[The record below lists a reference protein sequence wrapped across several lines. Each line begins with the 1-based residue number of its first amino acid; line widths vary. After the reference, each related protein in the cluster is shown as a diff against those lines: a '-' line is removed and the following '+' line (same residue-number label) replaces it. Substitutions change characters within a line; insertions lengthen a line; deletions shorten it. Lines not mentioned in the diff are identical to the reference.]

1 MTPLTR
7 RYFLKSASLSLFGV
21 GLVPS
26 FMRRTAFALEQRGP
40 STRKKVLVCVFQRG
54 AADGLNIVVP
64 FGEREYYSLRPS
76 ISIPEPTRISDS
88 ETAIDLDGFFGFHP
102 SLTSLKPLF
111 DARHLAVIHAAGS
124 PDSTRSHFDAQD
136 YMESATPGQ
145 KSTEDGWLNRYL
157 QMAPSAPIPHAGSGV
172 GAGETQ
178 ASPFRAVAFSARMP
192 RSLLGPAPALA
203 VDDLR
208 NLRFGPKARAGNV
221 GGGEMQ
227 AAFEA
232 MYASASDPL
241 LAGTARE
248 ALEAVSTLQQIGV
261 EDYQPANG
269 AEYPRGPLGH
279 SLQQVA
285 QLIKADVGLEVA
297 FAEVGGWDHHVN
309 EGGVQGQLANSLK
322 QFGDALATFH
332 RDMGDRMADTV
343 VLTMTEFGR
352 AARENGNRGTDHGHA
367 NAMFVLGG
375 PVRGG
380 KMYGK
385 WPGLKP
391 GQLFEGRDLALT
403 TDFRDVFAE
412 VLVRHLGASETTSV
426 FPGFTASPR
435 RFSGFLCTS

>member
-1 MTPLTR
+1 MAPLTR
-7 RYFLKSASLSLFGV
+7 RYFLKSAGLSLFGV

-26 FMRRTAFALEQRGP
+26 FMRRAAFALDQPGRSP
-40 STRKKVLVCVFQRG
+40 RRKVLVGVFQRG
-54 AADGLNIVVP
+54 AADGLNIVIP

-76 ISIPEPTRISDS
+76 ISIPEPARISPAS
-88 ETAIDLDGFFGFHP
+88 ETAIDLDGFFGLHP
-102 SLTSLKPLF
+102 SLASLKPLF

-136 YMESATPGQ
+136 YMESATPGL
-145 KSTEDGWLNRYL
+145 KSTPDGWLNRYL
-157 QMAPSAPIPHAGSGV
+157 QITS
-172 GAGETQ
+172 ETDVT
-178 ASPFRAVAFSARMP
+178 PFRAVAFSARMP

-208 NLRFGPKARAGNV
+208 SLRFGARSRARNA

-227 AAFEA
+227 GALEA

-241 LAGTARE
+241 LNGTARE
-248 ALEAVSTLQQIGV
+248 TFEAVSTLQQIGV

-269 AEYPRGPLGH
+269 AEYPRGPLGR

-309 EGGVQGQLANSLK
+309 EGGMQGQLANSLK
-322 QFGDALATFH
+322 QFGDALAAFH
-332 RDMGDRMADTV
+332 QDLGDRMADIV

-380 KMYGK
+380 RVYGK

-391 GQLFEGRDLALT
+391 GQLFQGRDLALT

-412 VLVRHLGASETTSV
+412 VLVRHLGASQAGSI
-426 FPGFTASPR
+426 FPGFNASPS
-435 RFSGFLCTS
+435 RFRGFL

>member
-1 MTPLTR
+1 MVPLTR
-7 RYFLKSASLSLFGV
+7 RYFLKSAGLSLFGV

-26 FMRRTAFALEQRGP
+26 FMRRTAFALDQPGR
-40 STRKKVLVCVFQRG
+40 STRRKVLVGVFQRG
-54 AADGLNIVVP
+54 AADGLNIVIP

-76 ISIPEPTRISDS
+76 ISIPEPARISPAS

-102 SLTSLKPLF
+102 SLASLKPLF

-136 YMESATPGQ
+136 YMESATPGL
-145 KSTEDGWLNRYL
+145 KSTPDGWLNRYL
-157 QMAPSAPIPHAGSGV
+157 QITS
-172 GAGETQ
+172 ETDVT
-178 ASPFRAVAFSARMP
+178 PFRAVAFSARMP

-203 VDDLR
+203 VDHLR
-208 NLRFGPKARAGNV
+208 SLRFGARSRARNA

-227 AAFEA
+227 GALEA

-241 LAGTARE
+241 LKGTARE
-248 ALEAVSTLQQIGV
+248 TFEAVSTLQQIGV

-269 AEYPRGPLGH
+269 AEYPRGPLGQ

-297 FAEVGGWDHHVN
+297 FAEVGGWDHHVK

-322 QFGDALATFH
+322 QFGEALAAFH
-332 RDMGDRMADTV
+332 QDLGDRMADIV

-367 NAMFVLGG
+367 NVMFVLGG

-380 KMYGK
+380 RVYGK

-412 VLVRHLGASETTSV
+412 VLVRHLGALQAGSI
-426 FPGFTASPR
+426 FPGFDASPS
-435 RFSGFLCTS
+435 RFRGFL